1 ITQLREEED
10 AQLAWNEESAAAG
23 DLVAG
28 IAAKHLAGAKLDT
41 FMRAY
46 QTDLDKRM
54 RKQGEVSSNDKI
66 SDAVNLCVGARKI
79 ACPQGMTNEL
89 FHGAEFQKM
98 AQAGLFEDGGRLT
111 GSAMSRAY
119 TAQLKKLTPC
129 NSFTPGT
136 KVLMADGSAKPI
148 EQVKVGDK
156 ILAGDPKTGSVH
168 TETVTAEIQG
178 EGLKQLVR
186 ITIETEDGSAQ
197 VTATAEHPFW
207 VPKADTWVDAADL
220 HPGQWVQVAEGA
232 GARISRIQQWTALS
246 AKVYNLSVSDLHT
259 YYVLAGQT
267 PVLVHNS
274 NCNSLTRA
282 QSDEVANF
290 LGYTKTKM
298 KSAGGAPIWE
308 NKKAG
313 GGQPRYITY
322 DRTGHNKQAVFKGA
336 SFRNP
341 FQSTKDSARDGTYG
355 LDVSPTG
362 EVLGLKWLAK

>member
-1 ITQLREEED
+1 
-10 AQLAWNEESAAAG
+10 
-23 DLVAG
+23 
-28 IAAKHLAGAKLDT
+28 
-41 FMRAY
+41 M
-46 QTDLDKRM
+46 
-54 RKQGEVSSNDKI
+54 
-66 SDAVNLCVGARKI
+66 VGAVVI
-79 ACPQGMTNEL
+79 V
-89 FHGAEFQKM
+89 
-98 AQAGLFEDGGRLT
+98 T
-111 GSAMSRAY
+111 GNRGFS
-119 TAQLKKLTPC
+119 
-129 NSFTPGT
+129 
-136 KVLMADGSAKPI
+136 
-148 EQVKVGDK
+148 GD
-156 ILAGDPKTGSVH
+156 
-168 TETVTAEIQG
+168 
-178 EGLKQLVR
+178 
-186 ITIETEDGSAQ
+186 
-197 VTATAEHPFW
+197 
-207 VPKADTWVDAADL
+207 
-220 HPGQWVQVAEGA
+220 
-232 GARISRIQQWTALS
+232 ART
-246 AKVYNLSVSDLHT
+246 YNLTVDDLHT

-282 QSDEVANF
+282 QSDDVANF